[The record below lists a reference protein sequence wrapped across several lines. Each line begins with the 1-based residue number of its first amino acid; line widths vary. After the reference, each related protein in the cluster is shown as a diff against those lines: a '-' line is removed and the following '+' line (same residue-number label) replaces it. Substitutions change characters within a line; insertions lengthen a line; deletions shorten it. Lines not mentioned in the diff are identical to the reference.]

1 MLCSYAS
8 SVTIAAAAAMTHTP
22 VAPKADDVGA
32 GVPAGGAGVS
42 GAVALGASVAPGAAV
57 TVVADCAPILS
68 VPTAEYTDD
77 VLVSHEDV
85 VVDDA
90 TDVASCDTVLPLPEY
105 TANCTTSDPTDSAW
119 IVMYRAL
126 IPNSV
131 ARSFAIA
138 VFAAVSFTG
147 SASTADQL
155 PPLNRSV
162 TTMSGFAP
170 TGENVVV
177 VVSNTLEPQTVAHV
191 VVPSQ
196 PVVLPVWF
204 ASTHRL
210 YVHDWYKALV
220 LSVVAAAAAS
230 CATYRLLP
238 YVEQLSDEFDREA
251 VVPSRHVKYVE

>member
-90 TDVASCDTVLPLPEY
+90 TDVASCDTVLPLPEN

-119 IVMYRAL
+119 IVMYRAS

-138 VFAAVSFTG
+138 VFAAASFTG

-162 TTMSGFAP
+162 TTMSGVVP
-170 TGENVVV
+170 TADAR
-177 VVSNTLEPQTVAHV
+177 STLEPQTTEVTAE
-191 VVPSQ
+191 PSQ
-196 PVVLPVWF
+196 LEVLPVAF
-204 ASTHRL
+204 AREHTP
-210 YVHDWYKALV
+210 YAHDWYKALV

-238 YVEQLSDEFDREA
+238 YVEQLFDEFVRKD
-251 VVPSRHVKYVE
+251 VVVNKQV

>member
-1 MLCSYAS
+1 LLCSYAS

-90 TDVASCDTVLPLPEY
+90 TDVASCDTVLPLPEN
-105 TANCTTSDPTDSAW
+105 TANCTTSDPIDSAW
-119 IVMYRAL
+119 IVMYRTL

-138 VFAAVSFTG
+138 VFAAASFTG

-162 TTMSGFAP
+162 TTMSGVVP
-170 TGENVVV
+170 TADAR
-177 VVSNTLEPQTVAHV
+177 STLEPQTTEVTAE
-191 VVPSQ
+191 PSQ
-196 PVVLPVWF
+196 LEVLPVTF
-204 ASTHRL
+204 AREHTP
-210 YVHDWYKALV
+210 YAHDWYKALV

-238 YVEQLSDEFDREA
+238 YVEQLFDEFVRKD
-251 VVPSRHVKYVE
+251 VVVNKQV